1 MQVLRLN
8 EVIAKTGRSRAS
20 IYADIERGSFPA
32 PIKLGPRAIGFLSD
46 EIDGWI
52 SERVAERDQRD
63 AA

>member
-8 EVIAKTGRSRAS
+8 EVIAKTGRSRS
-20 IYADIERGSFPA
+20 TIYADIERGTFPQ
-32 PIKLGPRAIGFLSD
+32 PIKLGPRAIGFVSE

-52 SERVAERDQRD
+52 SARIAARDQAQ

>member
-32 PIKLGPRAIGFLSD
+32 PIKLGPRAIGFVAD

-52 SERVAERDQRD
+52 SERIAKRDQGV

>member
-32 PIKLGPRAIGFLSD
+32 PIKLGPRAIGFLAD

>member
-20 IYADIERGSFPA
+20 IYADIERGLFPA
-32 PIKLGPRAIGFLSD
+32 PIKLGPRAIGFVAD

-52 SERVAERDQRD
+52 GERIAKRDQGV